1 MQNLKFQ
8 KSTPKSEIETED
20 VEEDGYDGD
29 VESDGEESEVEHPD
43 DDEDHVDPEEDT
55 EDADDEENDV
65 EETKSS
71 HVGVIVVV
79 VILLIVIFTFLCYCC
94 YKRCGLP
101 RDETADS
108 SKVFGFVN
116 PLYTGQ

>member
-1 MQNLKFQ
+1 MKFQ
-8 KSTPKSEIETED
+8 KSTPNPEIVIEEVD
-20 VEEDGYDGD
+20 EDGYEGD
-29 VESDGEESEVEHPD
+29 VESDGEDSEIVVD
-43 DDEDHVDPEEDT
+43 DDEDHVDPED
-55 EDADDEENDV
+55 DDDDEEDDV

-79 VILLIVIFTFLCYCC
+79 VIILIVVFTFLCYCC

-101 RDETADS
+101 RDETADN